1 MLIRRLAIVLKTPS
15 TQMFNETAPYNDAIL
30 AGTPM
35 NEWGNAEDIARGAV
49 FLASADAAFV
59 TGATLTMDGG
69 FTAQ

>member
-1 MLIRRLAIVLKTPS
+1 MTVLKTPS
-15 TQMFNETAPYNDAIL
+15 TQMFNETPPYNDAIL

-49 FLASADAAFV
+49 FLASEDAAFV
-59 TGATLTMDGG
+59 TGASLTMDGG